1 MTFLLPT
8 RVACNSRGCAAAALL
23 LLLLLFFCI
32 VSTSHTNKFNKHEEL
47 SSVAATV
54 AASLPPAPSPQL
66 PAPLSHTDH
75 VIDALIRILTA
86 VIAVAFAG
94 NMPPGRASASAGARA
109 GASAG
114 VGPDL

>member
-23 LLLLLFFCI
+23 PLLLFFCI

-54 AASLPPAPSPQL
+54 AASLPPAPCCL

-94 NMPPGRASASAGARA
+94 NMPPGRASAGARARA